1 MFTYTATTSKNLAP
15 AGLIPSQLTS
25 RSTWKGISEF
35 GITANASDSE
45 RVNSSVII
53 MGQSDMRDIEQW
65 LQKVSLEQL
74 ILEYGTF
81 LKSFSF

>member
-1 MFTYTATTSKNLAP
+1 MFTYAATISKNVAP
-15 AGLIPSQLTS
+15 VGLRPA
-25 RSTWKGISEF
+25 WKDISEF
-35 GITANASDSE
+35 GTTANVSDSE

-53 MGQSDMRDIEQW
+53 MGQSDMRDIERW

-81 LKSFSF
+81 LESFSF